1 MKDGGLRKRG
11 NESAEMSQ
19 LLGDTF
25 TSPGSWGVGI
35 KSLDSAVVSN
45 SGGKL

>member
-1 MKDGGLRKRG
+1 MKDGGSLRKRG

-25 TSPGSWGVGI
+25 TSAGSWGAGTI
-35 KSLDSAVVSN
+35 TGLR
-45 SGGKL
+45 GRLE